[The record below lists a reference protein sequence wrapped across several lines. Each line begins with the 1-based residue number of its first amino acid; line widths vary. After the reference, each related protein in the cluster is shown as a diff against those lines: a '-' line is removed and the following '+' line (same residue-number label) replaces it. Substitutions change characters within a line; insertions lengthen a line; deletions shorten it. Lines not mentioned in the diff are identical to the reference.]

1 MAVNAV
7 ANQSQLIRTAP
18 PPARTHFRVRSGKR
32 LDSCTSAGTFGT
44 MLRTARFTL
53 LSFALLFALPL
64 GAHALVQWHEVDWT
78 RSWSNADWSST
89 GTLPPAAAHPE
100 AMVRIY
106 AARVGRWR
114 GIFAVHSWI
123 VFKEPNAGAYERY
136 DKVGWGR
143 PIRHN
148 GYAPDG
154 RWYGND
160 PEVVFE
166 ATGTE
171 AEHLIPKL
179 REAVESYPYALAGD
193 YHVWPG
199 PNSNTFTAYVVSRV
213 PEMAVALP
221 PTAIGKDFPID
232 GDWVGLAPSRTG
244 FRVSLDGY
252 AGLTLAW
259 VEGVEINILGA
270 IAGLDIRRPGIKL
283 PGFGRIGI

>member
-1 MAVNAV
+1 MP
-7 ANQSQLIRTAP
+7 SIFL
-18 PPARTHFRVRSGKR
+18 
-32 LDSCTSAGTFGT
+32 T
-44 MLRTARFTL
+44 MLRALRLSL
-53 LSFALLFALPL
+53 LGFLLLFALPL

-78 RSWSNADWSST
+78 RSWSAADWSST
-89 GTLPPAAAHPE
+89 GTLPAANAHPD
-100 AMVRIY
+100 AMVRVY

-123 VFKEPNAGAYERY
+123 VFKEDGARAYERY

-160 PEVVFE
+160 PEIVFE
-166 ATGTE
+166 ATGAQAE
-171 AEHLIPKL
+171 ALIPKL
-179 REAVESYPYALAGD
+179 RAAIDSYPYGRAGD

-199 PNSNTFTAYVVSRV
+199 PNSNSFTAYVLAQV

-221 PTAIGKDFPID
+221 PTAIGKDFPVD
-232 GDWVGLAPSRTG
+232 GDWIGLAPSRTG
-244 FRVSLDGY
+244 LRVTLDGY